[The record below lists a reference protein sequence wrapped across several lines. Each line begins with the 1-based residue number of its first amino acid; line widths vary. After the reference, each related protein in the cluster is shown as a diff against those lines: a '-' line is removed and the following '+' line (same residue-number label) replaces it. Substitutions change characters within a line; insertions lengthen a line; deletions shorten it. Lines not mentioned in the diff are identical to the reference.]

1 MTIQHRTR
9 PPKQRRHDLAARVG
23 KIWSKNWRLYLLVL
37 PALTWLAVF
46 MYAPLYGVLIAFKD
60 FKPRL
65 GIMASPWAGLK
76 YFEQFFSTN
85 VAGNL
90 IRNTL
95 MLSAQQLVFFFP
107 VPIIFALL
115 LNQVTSR
122 RYKKFIQTISYAPY
136 FVSNVVIVSIMMV
149 ILAPG
154 GGFVNVL
161 LQRLGSPPIFFMSM
175 PEHFRPLYIASTIW
189 QLMGFNAMIYIAA
202 LTSISPDYYEA
213 AMVDGALKYQRI
225 LHIDLPLIAP
235 TIIIMFI
242 LAVGN
247 LMTLGYEKAFLMQSG
262 MNLAVSEIIS
272 TFVYKTGLVSAQFS
286 FATAVGLFNS
296 IVNFILLVT
305 TNFISRRVSDTSLF

>member
-1 MTIQHRTR
+1 MTAQDPVVIPRQEHRDFALEAGR
-9 PPKQRRHDLAARVG
+9 
-23 KIWSKNWRLYLLVL
+23 IWSKNWRLYLLVL

-60 FKPRL
+60 FKPRV
-65 GIMASPWAGLK
+65 GIMGSPWAGLK

-85 VAGNL
+85 VARNL
-90 IRNTL
+90 ITNTL
-95 MLSAQQLVFFFP
+95 MLSLQQLIFFFP

-115 LNQVTSR
+115 LNQITGR

-136 FVSNVVIVSIMMV
+136 FISNVVIVSIMMV

-154 GGFVNVL
+154 GGFVNIM
-161 LQRLGSPPIFFMSM
+161 LQRLGSQPIFFMSM
-175 PEHFRPLYIASTIW
+175 PEYFRPLYIASTVW
-189 QLMGFNAMIYIAA
+189 QMMGFNAMIYIAA

-213 AMVDGALKYQRI
+213 AMVDGALKYQRV

-235 TIIIMFI
+235 TIIVMFI

-247 LMTLGYEKAFLMQSG
+247 LMTIGYEKAFLMQSG
-262 MNLAVSEIIS
+262 MNLRVSEIIS

-305 TNFISRRVSDTSLF
+305 TNTISKRVSDTSLF